1 LMVNS
6 NEIKLNNRTQYC
18 LFQTIGWGLF
28 VVIVGFLNSNDG
40 GSRVNLVLFLG
51 LVFGVNLLISH
62 FYRIQI
68 IRFNWILKPI
78 GNLLIRILIASL
90 VLGIMFSIT
99 TSLIRLGIGQA
110 GDSFFAIDIIILG
123 VLVYFIWSILYFV
136 YLLFYKVRREQFKNM
151 EMHALNTEVELKNLR
166 SQLNPHFMFNAMNSI
181 RALVDEDPEQSKKAI
196 TQLSNVLRNALV
208 YSKKN
213 LISIKDEMAI
223 VDDYL
228 SLEKIRYEERL
239 QVRKEIDEKSLSVLI
254 PPLLLQTITENA
266 IKHGIAKLM
275 RGGTIS
281 YEIRIIENY
290 LSVIVSNT
298 GTLDESHQSETGI
311 GVKNTIK
318 RLKLIYGNDATFD
331 LRQVADEVKSEI
343 LILLNAPNENNN
355 SR

>member
-1 LMVNS
+1 MPNS
-6 NEIKLNNRTQYC
+6 PEIKLNYKTQYF
-18 LFQTIGWGLF
+18 LFQSIGWGFFISIL
-28 VVIVGFLNSNDG
+28 GFLNSNDG
-40 GSRVNLVLFLG
+40 GSKSKLFLFLVLVLAINV
-51 LVFGVNLLISH
+51 LVSH
-62 FYRIQI
+62 LYRKYVTKYEWI
-68 IRFNWILKPI
+68 IKPI
-78 GNLLIRILIASL
+78 GYLIFRVILASI
-90 VLGIMFSIT
+90 VLGVLFSVSIHVCRMIVWQEE
-99 TSLIRLGIGQA
+99 TSL
-110 GDSFFAIDIIILG
+110 FTIDAFVIG

-136 YLLFYKVRREQFKNM
+136 YSLFYKVRREEYKNM
-151 EMHALNTEVELKNLR
+151 EMLALNTEVELKNLR

-213 LISIKDEMAI
+213 LITIKEEMAI

-239 QVRKEIDEKSLSVLI
+239 QVVKQIEKESFSVLI

-275 RGGTIS
+275 GGGKIS
-281 YEIRIIENY
+281 YEIRVINDY
-290 LSVIVSNT
+290 LSVIISNT
-298 GTLDESHQSETGI
+298 GKLNEEHKSDTGI

-331 LRQVADEVKSEI
+331 LRQVGGEVKSEI
-343 LILLNAPNENNN
+343 LILLNKPNENNH

>member
-1 LMVNS
+1 MMTNS
-6 NEIKLNNRTQYC
+6 NEVKLKNSAQYF
-18 LFQTIGWGLF
+18 LFQAIGWGLF
-28 VVIVGFLNSNDG
+28 IVIVGFLNSNDA

-51 LVFGVNLLISH
+51 SVFGVNVLISH

-68 IRFNWILKPI
+68 IRFKWILKPI

-90 VLGIMFSIT
+90 ALGIMFSIT

-110 GDSFFAIDIIILG
+110 GDSFFAVDIIILG

-136 YLLFYKVRREQFKNM
+136 YLLFYKVRMEEFKNM
-151 EMHALNTEVELKNLR
+151 EMLALNTEVELKNLR

-213 LISIKDEMAI
+213 RITIKEEMAI

-266 IKHGIAKLM
+266 IKHGISKLM
-275 RGGTIS
+275 GGGTVS

-298 GTLDESHQSETGI
+298 GKLDESHQSETGI
-311 GVKNTIK
+311 
-318 RLKLIYGNDATFD
+318 
-331 LRQVADEVKSEI
+331 
-343 LILLNAPNENNN
+343 
-355 SR
+355 

>member
-1 LMVNS
+1 MTNS
-6 NEIKLNNRTQYC
+6 KEIKITNRTQY
-18 LFQTIGWGLF
+18 LMFQIFGWGLF
-28 VVIVGFLNSNDG
+28 VMIVGFLNYNDG
-40 GSRVNLVLFLG
+40 GSRGKLILFLG
-51 LVFGVNLLISH
+51 LVFGVNVLISH
-62 FYRIQI
+62 FYRKYVVH
-68 IRFNWILKPI
+68 FNWIMRPI
-78 GNLLIRILIASL
+78 GHLLLRILIAS
-90 VLGIMFSIT
+90 VFLGILFSVT
-99 TSLIRLGIGQA
+99 THLVRLGIGQT
-110 GDSFFAIDIIILG
+110 GFSFFSLEVITSG

-151 EMHALNTEVELKNLR
+151 EMLALNTEVELKNLR

-181 RALVDEDPEQSKKAI
+181 RALVDEDPELSKKAI

-213 LISIKDEMAI
+213 LISIKEEMAI

-239 QVRKEIDEKSLSVLI
+239 QVKKEIEPRSLSVLI

-275 RGGTIS
+275 GGGTIS
-281 YEIRIIENY
+281 YEIRIIDNY

-298 GTLDESHQSETGI
+298 CKLDESHQSDTGI

-331 LRQVADEVKSEI
+331 LRQVGGEVKSEI
-343 LILLNAPNENNN
+343 LILLNKPNENNN